1 MKVSLI
7 VTGLLFILS
16 IVLLSGKGGW
26 LIAGY
31 NTSSKDQ
38 QEKYDK
44 KKLSRSAVVML
55 LIVTIATVFLTFLHI
70 NFIIYAI
77 IIFISVIITIIFMNK
92 YCQKPVSEDDKPN
105 TNSEKGH
112 WQNNNT
118 KILTGIGIVVIVGII
133 TAISMFYSSKPP
145 VYSVNDGTFIIS
157 TEFGQKIN
165 LSEIK
170 NVQLKN
176 DLLPANLSKVNGL
189 GLGTILKGKFT
200 SNIGDVTVYIDS
212 SIPPYIYINTTSGL
226 IILNEQSKTKTQT
239 LFGELNSNIK
249 R

>member
-16 IVLLSGKGGW
+16 IVLLSGKGSW

-31 NTSSKDQ
+31 NTSSKEQ

-44 KKLSRSAVVML
+44 KKLSRSAGVML

-105 TNSEKGH
+105 TNLEKGH

-118 KILTGIGIVVIVGII
+118 KMLTGIGIVVIVGII

-165 LSEIK
+165 LSDIK
-170 NVQLKN
+170 SVQLKN
-176 DLLPANLSKVNGL
+176 DLPANLSKVYGL
-189 GLGTILKGKFT
+189 DLGTIFKGKFT

-212 SIPPYIYINTTSGL
+212 SIPPFVYINTTTGL
-226 IILNEQSKTKTQT
+226 IILNDQSKTKTQT

>member
-1 MKVSLI
+1 MMVSLI
-7 VTGLLFILS
+7 VPGLLFILS
-16 IVLLSGKGGW
+16 IVLLSGKGSW

-31 NTSSKDQ
+31 NTSRKEQ

-44 KKLSRSAVVML
+44 KKLSRSAGVML
-55 LIVTIATVFLTFLHI
+55 LIVTVATLSLTLLHI

-92 YCQKPVSEDDKPN
+92 YCQKPISEDEKPN
-105 TNSEKGH
+105 TNFEKGP

-118 KILTGIGIVVIVGII
+118 KMLTGIGIVVIVGII

-165 LSEIK
+165 LSDIK
-170 NVQLKN
+170 SVQVKN
-176 DLLPANLSKVNGL
+176 DLPANLSKVNGL

-226 IILNEQSKTKTQT
+226 IILNNQSKTKTQT
-239 LFGELNSNIK
+239 LFSELNSNIK